1 MAVFPNGVKATIER
15 YSPRAQS
22 AATIIRDAKAQAK
35 RDGLRVVMRRIP
47 GLTPPNLLRKPFTF
61 QAPPLEEIAREMAF
75 TFSEIDALGGTLD
88 RPVSRALTT
97 ISFDTLFVD
106 YQAPWVVAGDRYDT
120 PLSYL
125 DELEQILDAGRPFRL
140 VIHQARLWGRPDV
153 DMAATLR
160 SVRPS
165 EKHGEPDARYVA
177 VSFTEHRSSLLQ
189 STTKLGTDGTVRGN
203 DKTPA
208 TVKVKDDGG
217 AIISPNAKHPDWGD
231 GKRAGPVTMYK
242 LARFFYGEHGKW
254 VLIAG
259 RNGLTVGPSR
269 PLNERGVLRNGVV
282 QIPRDEEQT

>member
-1 MAVFPNGVKATIER
+1 MTPTIQQILMGVGAMAISSV
-15 YSPRAQS
+15 RAQ
-22 AATIIRDAKAQAK
+22 
-35 RDGLRVVMRRIP
+35 
-47 GLTPPNLLRKPFTF
+47 
-61 QAPPLEEIAREMAF
+61 
-75 TFSEIDALGGTLD
+75 
-88 RPVSRALTT
+88 RALEDRITSIEVCARIAHT
-97 ISFDTLFVD
+97 GVLRD
-106 YQAPWVVAGDRYDT
+106 QAPWVVAGDRYDT

-125 DELEQILDAGRPFRL
+125 DELEQILDSGRPFRL

-165 EKHGEPDARYVA
+165 EKHGEPDARYVS

-189 STTKLGTDGTVRGN
+189 STTKLGTTGTVRGN

-217 AIISPNAKHPDWGD
+217 VIISPNVKHPTWGN
-231 GKRAGPVTMYK
+231 GKQAGPVTMYK